1 MYAHHQRSIQNLKG
15 YYEGQ
20 EGVIAAVL
28 DGSVVKGTA
37 RPDSDIDAIV
47 VVTEEKFAKLKEEG
61 RMTELVFG
69 GYAEKK
75 YDDGSSVCCT
85 VTVKGRAFN
94 AELKALSLRS
104 DDAAT
109 VVKADAVGRPVVV
122 FDNKD
127 AGFRKQIRKIA
138 GSSKSAL
145 VFGLIGGIVGGVI
158 GGVIVALITH
168 FALA

>member
-1 MYAHHQRSIQNLKG
+1 MTDGALRLLSYLCDNVK
-15 YYEGQ
+15 EGKY
-20 EGVIAAVL
+20 GVFDREDLAAAA
-28 DGSVVKGTA
+28 GGESERTA
-37 RPDSDIDAIV
+37 A
-47 VVTEEKFAKLKEEG
+47 
-61 RMTELVFG
+61 MTELVFG

-158 GGVIVALITH
+158 GGVIVALIMH